1 MCMAESR
8 YVHEY
13 PGAPEGGGE
22 IISVVEGSPFDDAGF
37 TPGCRILSVDGNPL
51 RDVLDWRWYAD
62 GEEITVAYADTDGEA
77 GEVDLFRDEGE
88 DWGIEF
94 DGAVFDKIK
103 TCRNAC
109 VFCFMRQL
117 PEDARASLV
126 LRDDDWRLSFLQG
139 NFVTLTNLTEGDFE
153 EIVERH
159 ISPLRLSLHC
169 ISPEV
174 RRKMIGKHAPHGI
187 EMLERLLD
195 AGIEFDAQIVLTPG
209 YNDGLELQ
217 KTLTWAYMHP
227 GILNIGI
234 VPLGY
239 TKHQCS
245 FEKSYNDVDAALDV
259 IDTVEP
265 MQKHALA
272 ERGFPWVYL
281 ADEFYCNAYP
291 DSLLEHLPPTEHYGN
306 FEMFEDGIGIV
317 RTSVDEW
324 ESCAEQ
330 LEHLAEVLEEED
342 ARVYYIFGEAQR
354 PCMARLMEEAPTKDR
369 LVPLVVKNNHFGGN
383 VDVTGLLCGFDVAMA
398 IRGISAYDY
407 VVLPKIMFNSNG
419 YTLDDMTVDDIRDT
433 SGVPVTVV
441 SCSVPEYLAEI
452 EELVVGY

>member
-1 MCMAESR
+1 MAESR

-22 IISVVEGSPFDDAGF
+22 IISIAAGSPFDDAGF

-62 GEEITVAYADTDGEA
+62 GEEITVAYVDTDGEA
-77 GEVDLFRDEGE
+77 GEIDLFRDEGE
-88 DWGIEF
+88 DWGVEF

-109 VFCFMRQL
+109 VFCFMHQL
-117 PEDARASLV
+117 PKDVRASLV

-139 NFVTLTNLTEGDFE
+139 NFVTLTNLKEDDFD

-169 ISPEV
+169 ITPEV
-174 RRKMIGKHAPHGI
+174 RRKMIGKHAQHGI
-187 EMLERLLD
+187 DMLERLLE

-239 TKHQCS
+239 TKHQQR
-245 FEKSYNDVDAALDV
+245 FEDSYNDPEVARDV
-259 IDTVEP
+259 IETVEP

-324 ESCAEQ
+324 KSCAEQ

-354 PCMARLMEEAPTKDR
+354 PCMARLMEEAPTKGR

-398 IRGISAYDY
+398 IRGVAASDY
-407 VVLPKIMFNSNG
+407 VVLPKIMFNSDG
-419 YTLDDMTVDDIRDT
+419 FTLDDMTVDDIRDT

>member
-1 MCMAESR
+1 MAESR

-13 PGAPEGGGE
+13 PGKPEGGGE
-22 IISVVEGSPFDDAGF
+22 IISVAAGSPFDDAGF

-62 GEEITVAYADTDGEA
+62 GEEITVEYVDCDGET
-77 GEVDLFRDEGE
+77 GEIDLFRDEGE
-88 DWGIEF
+88 DWGVEF

-109 VFCFMRQL
+109 VFCFMHQL
-117 PEDARASLV
+117 PKDVRASLV

-139 NFVTLTNLTEGDFE
+139 NFVTLTNLKEDDFD

-169 ISPEV
+169 ITPKV
-174 RRKMIGKHAPHGI
+174 RRKMIGKHAQHGI
-187 EMLERLLD
+187 DMLERLLE

-217 KTLTWAYMHP
+217 KTLTWAYMRP

-239 TKHQCS
+239 TKHQQR
-245 FEKSYNDVDAALDV
+245 FEDSYNDPEVARSV
-259 IDTVEP
+259 IETVEP

-291 DSLLEHLPPTEHYGN
+291 DSLLEHLPPTEHYGR

-330 LEHLAEVLEEED
+330 VRHLAEVLEEED

-354 PCMARLMEEAPTKDR
+354 PCMVRLMNESPAAGR

-398 IRGISAYDY
+398 IRGVAASDY
-407 VVLPKIMFNSNG
+407 VVLPKIIFNSDG
-419 YTLDDMTVDDIRDT
+419 FTLDDMTVDDIRDT

>member
-1 MCMAESR
+1 M
-8 YVHEY
+8 H
-13 PGAPEGGGE
+13 
-22 IISVVEGSPFDDAGF
+22 
-37 TPGCRILSVDGNPL
+37 
-51 RDVLDWRWYAD
+51 
-62 GEEITVAYADTDGEA
+62 
-77 GEVDLFRDEGE
+77 
-88 DWGIEF
+88 
-94 DGAVFDKIK
+94 
-103 TCRNAC
+103 
-109 VFCFMRQL
+109 QL
-117 PEDARASLV
+117 PKDVRASLV

-139 NFVTLTNLTEGDFE
+139 NFVTLTNLKEDDFD

-169 ISPEV
+169 ITPEV
-174 RRKMIGKHAPHGI
+174 RRKMIGKHAQHGI
-187 EMLERLLD
+187 DMLERLLE

-239 TKHQCS
+239 TKHQQR
-245 FEKSYNDVDAALDV
+245 FEDSYNDPEVARDV
-259 IDTVEP
+259 IETVEP

-324 ESCAEQ
+324 ESCSEQ

-354 PCMARLMEEAPTKDR
+354 PCMARLMEEAPTKGR

-398 IRGISAYDY
+398 IRGVAASDY
-407 VVLPKIMFNSNG
+407 VVLPKIMFNSDG
-419 YTLDDMTVDDIRDT
+419 FTLDDMTVDDIRDT

>member
-1 MCMAESR
+1 MAESR

-13 PGAPEGGGE
+13 PGKPEGGGE
-22 IISVVEGSPFDDAGF
+22 IISVAAGSPFDDAGF

-62 GEEITVAYADTDGEA
+62 GEEITVAYVDTDGEA

-88 DWGIEF
+88 DWGVEF

-109 VFCFMRQL
+109 VFCFMHQL
-117 PEDARASLV
+117 PKDVRASLV

-139 NFVTLTNLTEGDFE
+139 NFVTLTNLKEDDFD

-169 ISPEV
+169 ITPEV
-174 RRKMIGKHAPHGI
+174 RRKMIGKHAQHGI
-187 EMLERLLD
+187 DMLERLLE

-227 GILNIGI
+227 GILNVGI

-239 TKHQCS
+239 TKHQQR
-245 FEKSYNDVDAALDV
+245 FEDSYNDPEVARDV
-259 IDTVEP
+259 IETVEP

-354 PCMARLMEEAPTKDR
+354 PCMARLMEEAPTKGR

-398 IRGISAYDY
+398 IRGVAASDY
-407 VVLPKIMFNSNG
+407 VVLPKIMFNSDG
-419 YTLDDMTVDDIRDT
+419 FTLDDMTVDDIRDT

>member
-1 MCMAESR
+1 MAESR

-22 IISVVEGSPFDDAGF
+22 IISVAEGSPFDDAGF

-62 GEEITVAYADTDGEA
+62 GEEITVEYVDCDGEA
-77 GEVDLFRDEGE
+77 GEIDLFRDEGE
-88 DWGIEF
+88 DWGVEF

-109 VFCFMRQL
+109 VFCFMHQL
-117 PEDARASLV
+117 PKDVRASLV

-139 NFVTLTNLTEGDFE
+139 NFVTLTNLKEDDFD

-169 ISPEV
+169 ITPEV
-174 RRKMIGKHAPHGI
+174 RRKMIGKHAQHGI
-187 EMLERLLD
+187 DMLERLLE

-217 KTLTWAYMHP
+217 KTLTWAYMRP

-239 TKHQCS
+239 TKHQQR
-245 FEKSYNDVDAALDV
+245 FEDSYNDPEVARSV
-259 IDTVEP
+259 IETVEP

-281 ADEFYCNAYP
+281 ADEFYCNAFP
-291 DSLLEHLPPTEHYGN
+291 DSLLEHLPPTEYYGR

-330 LEHLAEVLEEED
+330 VQHLAEVLEEED

-354 PCMARLMEEAPTKDR
+354 PCMVRLMNESPAAGR

-398 IRGISAYDY
+398 IRGVAASDY
-407 VVLPKIMFNSNG
+407 VVLPKIMFNSDG
-419 YTLDDMTVDDIRDT
+419 FTLDDMTVDDIRDT

>member
-1 MCMAESR
+1 MAESR

-13 PGAPEGGGE
+13 PGKPEGGGT
-22 IISVVEGSPFDDAGF
+22 IISVAPGSPFDDAGF
-37 TPGCRILSVDGNPL
+37 TPGCKVLAVDGNPL

-62 GEEITVAYADTDGEA
+62 GDEICVSYVDSDGEA
-77 GEVDLFRDEGE
+77 GEIELVRDEGE
-88 DWGIEF
+88 DWGIDF

-117 PEDARASLV
+117 PEDARDSLV

-139 NFVTLTNLTEGDFE
+139 NFVTLTNLKESDFE

-159 ISPLRLSLHC
+159 ISPLRVSLHC
-169 ISPEV
+169 VTPEL
-174 RRKMIGKHAPHGI
+174 RARMIGKHAPHGI
-187 EMLERLLD
+187 EMLERLLE

-209 YNDGLELQ
+209 YNDGAELQ

-227 GILNIGI
+227 GITNVGI

-239 TKHQCS
+239 TKHQQA
-245 FEKSYNDVDAALDV
+245 FDQSYNDAETARGV
-259 IDTVEP
+259 IESVEL
-265 MQKHALA
+265 MQKHAQE
-272 ERGFPWVYL
+272 ERGFPWVYA

-291 DSLLEHLPPTEHYGN
+291 DSLLEHLPPTEHYGD
-306 FEMFEDGIGIV
+306 FSMFEDGIGIT

-324 ESCAEQ
+324 MRCADAI
-330 LEHLAEVLEEED
+330 EHLAQVLEEYD
-342 ARVYYIFGEAQR
+342 ARVYYIFGEAQI
-354 PCMARLMEEAPTKDR
+354 PCMVRLMNEAPTAGR
-369 LVPLVVKNNHFGGN
+369 LVPLVVHNDHFGGN
-383 VDVTGLLCGFDVAMA
+383 VDVTGLLCGYDIAMA
-398 IRGISAYDY
+398 IRGVSADDF
-407 VVLPKIMFNSNG
+407 VVVPKIIFNSDG

-433 SGVPVTVV
+433 AGVVVSVV

-452 EELVVGY
+452 EELVAG

>member
-1 MCMAESR
+1 MAESR

-13 PGAPEGGGE
+13 PGKPEGGGE
-22 IISVVEGSPFDDAGF
+22 IISVAAGSPFDDAGF
-37 TPGCRILSVDGNPL
+37 TPGCRILSVVGNPL

-62 GEEITVAYADTDGEA
+62 GEEITVEYVDCDGEA
-77 GEVDLFRDEGE
+77 GEIDLFRDEGE
-88 DWGIEF
+88 DWGVEF

-109 VFCFMRQL
+109 VFCFMHQL
-117 PEDARASLV
+117 PKDVRASLV

-139 NFVTLTNLTEGDFE
+139 NFVTLTNLKEDDFD

-169 ISPEV
+169 ITPEV
-174 RRKMIGKHAPHGI
+174 RRKMIGKHAQHGI
-187 EMLERLLD
+187 DMLERLLE

-217 KTLTWAYMHP
+217 KTLTWAYMRP

-239 TKHQCS
+239 TKHQQR
-245 FEKSYNDVDAALDV
+245 FENSYNDPEVARNV
-259 IDTVEP
+259 IETVEP

-291 DSLLEHLPPTEHYGN
+291 DSLLEHLPPTEHYGR

-330 LEHLAEVLEEED
+330 VQHLAEVLEEED

-354 PCMARLMEEAPTKDR
+354 PCMVRLMNESPAAGR
-369 LVPLVVKNNHFGGN
+369 LVPLAVKNNHFGGN

-398 IRGISAYDY
+398 IRGVAASDY
-407 VVLPKIMFNSNG
+407 VVLPKIMFNSDG
-419 YTLDDMTVDDIRDT
+419 FTLDDMTVDDIRDT

>member
-1 MCMAESR
+1 MAESR

-13 PGAPEGGGE
+13 PGKPEGGGE
-22 IISVVEGSPFDDAGF
+22 IISVAAGSPFDDAGF

-62 GEEITVAYADTDGEA
+62 GEEITVAYVDTEGEA
-77 GEVDLFRDEGE
+77 GEIDLFRDEGE
-88 DWGIEF
+88 DWGVEF

-109 VFCFMRQL
+109 VFCFMHQL
-117 PEDARASLV
+117 PKDVRASLV

-139 NFVTLTNLTEGDFE
+139 NFVTLTNLKEDDFD

-169 ISPEV
+169 ITPEV
-174 RRKMIGKHAPHGI
+174 RRKMIGKHAQHGI
-187 EMLERLLD
+187 DMLERLLE

-227 GILNIGI
+227 GILNVGI

-239 TKHQCS
+239 TKHQQR
-245 FEKSYNDVDAALDV
+245 FEDSYNDPEVARDV
-259 IDTVEP
+259 IETVEP

-354 PCMARLMEEAPTKDR
+354 PCMARLMEAAPTKGR

-398 IRGISAYDY
+398 IRGVAASDY
-407 VVLPKIMFNSNG
+407 VVLPKIMFNSDG
-419 YTLDDMTVDDIRDT
+419 FTLDDMTVDDIRDT

>member
-1 MCMAESR
+1 MAESR

-13 PGAPEGGGE
+13 PGKPEGGGE
-22 IISVVEGSPFDDAGF
+22 IISVAAGSPFDDAGF

-62 GEEITVAYADTDGEA
+62 GEEITVAYVDTDGEA
-77 GEVDLFRDEGE
+77 GEIDLFRDEGE
-88 DWGIEF
+88 DWGVEF

-109 VFCFMRQL
+109 VFCFMHQL
-117 PEDARASLV
+117 PKDVRASLV

-139 NFVTLTNLTEGDFE
+139 NFVTLTNLKEDDFD

-169 ISPEV
+169 ITPEV
-174 RRKMIGKHAPHGI
+174 RRKMIGKHAQHGI
-187 EMLERLLD
+187 DMLERLLE

-227 GILNIGI
+227 GILNVGI

-239 TKHQCS
+239 TKHQQR
-245 FEKSYNDVDAALDV
+245 FEDSYNDPEVARDV
-259 IDTVEP
+259 IETVEP

-354 PCMARLMEEAPTKDR
+354 PCMARLMEEAPTKGR

-398 IRGISAYDY
+398 IRGVAASDY
-407 VVLPKIMFNSNG
+407 VVLPKIMFNSDG
-419 YTLDDMTVDDIRDT
+419 FTLDDMTVDDIRDT